1 MTRAF
6 RYPTLLVGVD
16 FSSACVSALERGIDL
31 ARKLDSRLE
40 VVHVAEA
47 IQPAVPFSKR
57 NRAAVERM
65 QKELMVSASAE
76 LARIVG
82 KPAGVEFE
90 TRVLTGVPSEEI
102 VVHARN
108 INASMIVLSNTGQR
122 ALEKLLIGSTA
133 DRVLRRA
140 RRPVLLVPP
149 RTNRH

>member
-6 RYPTLLVGVD
+6 RYRTLLVGVD
-16 FSSACVSALERGIDL
+16 FSPACLSALERAVDL
-31 ARKLDSRLE
+31 ARKLESRLE

-65 QKELMVSASAE
+65 QKELLASAAAE
-76 LARIVG
+76 LERVVG
-82 KPAGVEFE
+82 EPDEVELV
-90 TRVLTGVPSEEI
+90 TRVLTGVPSREI
-102 VVHARN
+102 VDHARK

-140 RRPVLLVPP
+140 QRPVLLVPP
-149 RTNRH
+149 QLNRH